1 LKESKFRAP
10 RLLCYAFLF
19 IVANKHVLDEVNMKA
34 SDVMSVDIISGTENL
49 SAVEVATRI
58 EYGG

>member
-1 LKESKFRAP
+1 
-10 RLLCYAFLF
+10 
-19 IVANKHVLDEVNMKA
+19 MKA

-58 EYGG
+58 EYGGIEEELQDIRWRQMF